1 MATFNGPAL
10 IAAPPLPPRPYGI
23 FDVALGPMPFPEA
36 PAVGGGVQY
45 IPDTCQDDIYLYDM
59 TCPPVSGSKT
69 FNTVEDAVTANP
81 FAVITT
87 YTCGSLGFTFAEVE
101 QRVRNRMSLREQ
113 RAVERRIW
121 SGQALGGLGGIPG
134 LFQSATSLGAAGCPV
149 EAMELLEQALAD
161 NGVVGG
167 IIHTR
172 PAMSPHLVNNHQI
185 VEQGRLRRTS
195 VGTPVVFGQGYDGT
209 GPAGQAVTT
218 TTEYMYA
225 SGRIL
230 IWQDS
235 EVAVPP
241 IGQTMNRGTNQMFAT
256 AERVYAVAIECGVW
270 AVQVTRT
277 CTTAGG
283 GT

>member
-36 PAVGGGVQY
+36 PAVGGGVTY
-45 IPDTCQDDIYLYDM
+45 VPDTCADDIFLYDM
-59 TCPPVSGSKT
+59 TCPPVSGSKEFT
-69 FNTVEDAVTANP
+69 TVESAVTANP
-81 FAVITT
+81 FAVITS
-87 YTCGSLGFTFAEVE
+87 YLCGSLGWTFAEVE
-101 QRVRNRMSLREQ
+101 QRVRNRMTLREQ

-121 SGQALGGLGGIPG
+121 SGQAIGGLGGIPG
-134 LFQSATSLGAAGCPV
+134 LFQGATSLAAAGCAV
-149 EAMELLEQALAD
+149 EATELLEQALAD

-167 IIHTR
+167 IIHAR
-172 PAMSPHLVNNHQI
+172 PGMSPHMANNHLV
-185 VEQGRLRRTS
+185 VEQGRLRRTPL
-195 VGTPVVFGQGYDGT
+195 GTPIVFGQGYDGS
-209 GPAGQAVTT
+209 GPAGQPATT

-235 EVAVPP
+235 EVSVPP
-241 IGQTMNRGTNQMFAT
+241 IGQTLNRTTNQLYAT
-256 AERVYAVAIECGVW
+256 AERVYAVVIECGVW

-277 CTTAGG
+277 CTTSGG